1 MCINSCLAYDE
12 ECKYV
17 LCDKKLL
24 SYLLKLCVKEYENL
38 SLAQI
43 EQYIEVENNKL
54 GRILPRGNEII
65 TVMKEKIV
73 LDVLFTSKYPDSERN
88 IDTFINLEAQ
98 NEYHPKSKDHKS
110 YPLIKRS
117 IYYVGSLLHI
127 QKGPVFENDNYQD
140 LKKVN
145 SLWINTDPPENVK
158 NTIQRYELRER
169 NELKKTYGEKKENF
183 DLINIVMLNLG
194 EEEDG
199 VLGPLNEL
207 FVKDNTAEEKYRNLK
222 EKYGIE
228 VSEETRGGI
237 QTMCNLGEGILRKGI
252 SQGIDLSKKELLTRV
267 MEMKQMSYKNAS
279 EYLCFS
285 EEETEKYK
293 IYFVNKQ

>member
-1 MCINSCLAYDE
+1 
-12 ECKYV
+12 
-17 LCDKKLL
+17 
-24 SYLLKLCVKEYENL
+24 
-38 SLAQI
+38 
-43 EQYIEVENNKL
+43 
-54 GRILPRGNEII
+54 
-65 TVMKEKIV
+65 
-73 LDVLFTSKYPDSERN
+73 
-88 IDTFINLEAQ
+88 
-98 NEYHPKSKDHKS
+98 
-110 YPLIKRS
+110 
-117 IYYVGSLLHI
+117 
-127 QKGPVFENDNYQD
+127 
-140 LKKVN
+140 
-145 SLWINTDPPENVK
+145 
-158 NTIQRYELRER
+158 
-169 NELKKTYGEKKENF
+169 
-183 DLINIVMLNLG
+183 MLNLG

-293 IYFVNKQ
+293 IYFENKQ